1 VNRWERW
8 SLHRRVLTLAVAA
21 VTVAIIMG
29 VGAYAVALD
38 RILYSAARD
47 AARLQANDIVATI
60 ATGRGQPDSAIQ
72 EAPSQGSLL
81 QLVDSRQRVVST
93 SDPAGD
99 APLTTLS
106 PAPGQIMTDQVAGLP
121 GEVGEP
127 YAIVAQ
133 GVRDK
138 TGAAYVVV
146 VASPLRVE
154 TNSVR
159 TATLLLGV
167 GALLLLL
174 LLVALIGR
182 IMRRALEPVERIRS
196 EVDRITQV
204 RGRGQITV
212 PPSGDEISKLAQT
225 MNQMLG
231 RLDQA
236 DASTRRFVSDASHE
250 LRSPLAT
257 IRAAIE
263 VSGAHQHGPDVE
275 RDELIRS
282 EVLRM
287 QRLVDDLLT
296 LARADD
302 GMPMASD
309 EVDVDDIV
317 DAEVRR
323 LRATTDG
330 PVRASIEAARVVG
343 DRARL
348 EQVVRNLVDNAAR
361 HTTGEIVLSVGTQGR
376 WVVLRVDNNGDP
388 IPVGRREAIFERFAR
403 LQESRE
409 RDTGGSG
416 LGLAIART
424 LVAAHG
430 GQIVATQTPS
440 GDCRFEVRLPAVD
453 DATATDRSLAEPS
466 LSDASGPRSRP
477 SPASAGSPSP

>member
-1 VNRWERW
+1 MKRWERW

-21 VTVAIIMG
+21 VTVAIVMG
-29 VGAYAVALD
+29 IAAYAITLD
-38 RILYSAARD
+38 RILYSAAQD
-47 AARLQANDIVATI
+47 AARLQADDLVATI
-60 ATGRGQPDSAIQ
+60 TSGQRTPDRAVQ
-72 EAPSQGSLL
+72 ELPSQGSLV
-81 QLVDSRQRVVST
+81 QLVDANHQVVST
-93 SDPAGD
+93 SDPAGND
-99 APLTTLS
+99 PLTGLS
-106 PAPGQIMTDQVAGLP
+106 PAPGHILTDQVAGLP

-133 GVRDK
+133 GVRDR
-138 TGAAYVVV
+138 TGTPYVVV
-146 VASPLRVE
+146 VAAPLRVE
-154 TNSVR
+154 TKSVR
-159 TATLLLGV
+159 AATLLLGV

-182 IMRRALEPVERIRS
+182 IMGRALEPVERIRS

-236 DASTRRFVSDASHE
+236 DATTRRFVSDASHE

-263 VSGAHQHGPDVE
+263 VSSAHRVGPDDE

-302 GMPMASD
+302 GIPMTSE

-323 LRATTDG
+323 LRATTNTR
-330 PVRASIEAARVVG
+330 VRASIEAARVVG

-361 HTTGEIVLSVGTQGR
+361 HTVGEITLSVSTQGS
-376 WVVLRVDNNGDP
+376 WVVLCVDNEGEP
-388 IPVGRREAIFERFAR
+388 IPVDQRDAVFERFTR

-416 LGLAIART
+416 LGLAICRT
-424 LVAAHG
+424 LVSAHG
-430 GQIVATQTPS
+430 GQVVATQTPT
-440 GDCRFEVRLPAVD
+440 GNCRFEGRLPSMD
-453 DATATDRSLAEPS
+453 DSTDTPPSPVGPPS
-466 LSDASGPRSRP
+466 LVRAQRAVGSEDSTVTGISR
-477 SPASAGSPSP
+477 